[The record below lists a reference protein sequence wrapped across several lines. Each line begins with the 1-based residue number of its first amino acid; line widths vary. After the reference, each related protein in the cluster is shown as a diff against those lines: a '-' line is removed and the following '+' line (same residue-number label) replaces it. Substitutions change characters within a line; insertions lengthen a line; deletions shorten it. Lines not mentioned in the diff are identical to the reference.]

1 MAMLNNQMVP
11 IFPFFLKRFSE
22 TSRPRSAV
30 QHAMAVA
37 SQAQLSALDAA
48 KASAMAAAFAVSRA
62 SPQLEG
68 AKLVEAAKDGK
79 IGAGKDG
86 KYDENM
92 MKYCCWMKL
101 LVFGCF
107 WMGRMGMDV
116 GIWMGMDGNILFFFN
131 CESL

>member
-1 MAMLNNQMVP
+1 MV
-11 IFPFFLKRFSE
+11 IFHGYVKEPDGTNFSE

-30 QHAMAVA
+30 QHATALA
-37 SQAQLSALDAA
+37 QQAQLSALDVA

-62 SPQLEG
+62 KPQLEG

-79 IGAGKDG
+79 NGAGKDG

-107 WMGRMGMDV
+107 WMGMDV